1 MSMSE
6 EIARS
11 LFRENYLEV
20 KAMGEILE
28 DKEIAGFVKLWLN
41 LSTKQKIIAKKIQAS
56 DWDEK
61 MLKKMLELSEE
72 DKKLLR
78 DILSNPGD
86 YGYLNQG

>member
-11 LFRENYLEV
+11 LFRKNYLEV
-20 KAMGEILE
+20 KVMREILE
-28 DKEIAGFVKLWLN
+28 DKEIAEFVKLWFN

-56 DWDEK
+56 DLDEE

-72 DKKLLR
+72 DKELLR
-78 DILSNPGD
+78 DILRDPGD
-86 YGYLNQG
+86 YGYLNQD